1 MRKVT
6 KAQFEKM
13 TPAQKEKVASE
24 LRAVMV
30 AYLAL
35 AKAHTRIAELEALEA
50 ERQSARLNAAVKDVT
65 QAIENERDP
74 HARLVA
80 ALAAARAGELR

>member
-1 MRKVT
+1 MRKLT
-6 KAQFEKM
+6 KTQFEKM

-24 LRAVMV
+24 LRSVMV

-50 ERQSARLNAAVKDVT
+50 ERTRLGTAVDEVT
-65 QAIENERDP
+65 QAIENEPDP
-74 HARLVA
+74 HTRMIA
-80 ALAAARAGELR
+80 ALAAARAGERR